1 MSECVSEGPE
11 GGRSRKGRNEGG
23 IASNKARY
31 IIVYM
36 YCGCSCFTTHVNT
49 LIIHACPTHVH
60 SVYECY

>member
-1 MSECVSEGPE
+1 MRVLKE
-11 GGRSRKGRNEGG
+11 GGAGKEEMRER
-23 IASNKARY
+23 ASNKARY

-49 LIIHACPTHVH
+49 LIIHACPVH